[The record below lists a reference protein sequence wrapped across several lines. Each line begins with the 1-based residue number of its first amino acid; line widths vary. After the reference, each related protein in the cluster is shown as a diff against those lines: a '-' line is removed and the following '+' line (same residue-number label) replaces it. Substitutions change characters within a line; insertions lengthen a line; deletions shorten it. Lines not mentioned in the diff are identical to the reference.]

1 MAKPYD
7 FGRVELDIEAEEQKT
22 YTPEPETPFRIL
34 VLGNFSG
41 ATEKSANPKPVLID
55 RDNFDEVMNRAAPS
69 TRIDT
74 PSGSFSVS
82 FRELDDFHPDRLFQ
96 QLEIFRSLRHL
107 RDQLGDPAQFQEIA
121 QDLTPASQRSAATAP
136 DPRGLVSGNLL
147 ENLIEATEARGSRHR
162 TADPVLEYARKVV
175 APYIV
180 PKADPKQS
188 EMIAQVD
195 HSIGEEMRAL
205 LGNPALQAVEG
216 AWRALY
222 FLVRNVDTGPQLK
235 IYILDT
241 LKSRLTSK
249 ALEDILL
256 QAGGD
261 PWSLLIANYSF
272 GADDKD
278 PDLLQHMAALS
289 ARAGAPLLAA
299 AALDALGSERWQA
312 VRRMPSAQYVGLA
325 LPRFLLRLPYG
336 KDADAPQEF
345 AFEEMPKGSKHDAY
359 LWGNPAFIC
368 GVLIAQ
374 SFAEDAWEM
383 HTGSRQEL
391 RGFPVHV
398 YRDNGDSE
406 MKPCAEL
413 WLTQSHVEQLLDEGF
428 IPLISIRGSDSIRV
442 ARIQSIAP
450 DAKPLVGRWNS

>member
-1 MAKPYD
+1 VAKPFD
-7 FGRVELDIEAEEQKT
+7 FGRVELDIEPGTQKT

-55 RDNFDEVMNRAAPS
+55 RDNFDGVMNRVAPS
-69 TRIDT
+69 ARIDA

-107 RDQLGDPAQFQEIA
+107 RDQLGDPTLFQETA
-121 QDLTPASQRSAATAP
+121 QDLEPAPPPAAAAAP
-136 DPRGLVSGNLL
+136 DPVGLASGSLL
-147 ENLIEATEARGSRHR
+147 ENLIEATETRGSHR
-162 TADPVLEYARKVV
+162 RTVDPVLEYARKVV
-175 APYIV
+175 APYTV
-180 PKADPKQS
+180 PKTNPKQS
-188 EMIAQVD
+188 EMITQVD
-195 HSIGEEMRAL
+195 RSISEEMRAL

-222 FLVRNVDTGPQLK
+222 FLVRNVDTGPRLK
-235 IYILDT
+235 IYMLDT
-241 LKSRLTSK
+241 LKSRLTSE

-256 QAGGD
+256 QADGD
-261 PWSLLIANYSF
+261 PWSLMIANYSF

-278 PDLLQHMAALS
+278 PGLLQHMAALS

-299 AALDALGSERWQA
+299 AALDALGNERWQA
-312 VRRMPSAQYVGLA
+312 MRRMPSAEYVGLA

-374 SFAEDAWEM
+374 SFSEDAWQM
-383 HTGSRQEL
+383 RTGSHQEL

-413 WLTQSHVEQLLDEGF
+413 WLTQSEVEQLLDEGF
-428 IPLISIRGSDSIRV
+428 MPLISIRGSDSIRV

-450 DAKPLVGRWNS
+450 NAKPLAGRWNS

>member
-7 FGRVELDIEAEEQKT
+7 FGRVELDINPGKQET
-22 YTPEPETPFRIL
+22 YAPEPETPFRIL

-41 ATEKSANPKPVLID
+41 ATEKASNSKPVLID
-55 RDNFDEVMNRAAPS
+55 RDNFDEVMNRMAPS
-69 TRIDT
+69 ARIDM
-74 PSGSFSVS
+74 PSGSFSVN

-107 RDQLGDPAQFQEIA
+107 REQLGDPTLFQEIA
-121 QDLTPASQRSAATAP
+121 HGLGSDPQGAAAAP
-136 DPRGLVSGNLL
+136 PEPHALAGGNLL
-147 ENLIEATEARGSRHR
+147 ENLIEATEARGSHR
-162 TADPVLEYARKVV
+162 RTVDPVLEYARKVV

-180 PKADPKQS
+180 PKPNPKQS
-188 EMIAQVD
+188 EMITQVD
-195 HSIGEEMRAL
+195 NSISEEMRAL
-205 LGNPALQAVEG
+205 LCNPAFQAVEG

-222 FLVRNVDTGPQLK
+222 FLVRNVDTSPQLK
-235 IYILDT
+235 IYMFDT
-241 LKSRLTSK
+241 LKNRLTSK
-249 ALEDILL
+249 GLEDVLL

-272 GADDKD
+272 GVDDKD
-278 PDLLQHMAALS
+278 SGLLQYTAALS
-289 ARAGAPLLAA
+289 ARAGAPLLAGA
-299 AALDALGSERWQA
+299 AIDALGDERWQA
-312 VRRMPSAQYVGLA
+312 MRRMPSAEYVSLA

-345 AFEEMPKGSKHDAY
+345 AFEEMPQGSKHDAY
-359 LWGNPAFIC
+359 LWGNPAFLC

-374 SFAEDAWEM
+374 SFSEEAWEM
-383 HTGSRQEL
+383 RTGSRREM

-398 YRDNGDSE
+398 YSDNGDSE

-413 WLTQSHVEQLLDEGF
+413 WLTQSQVEQLLDEGF
-428 IPLISIRGSDSIRV
+428 TPLISIRGSDSIRV

-450 DAKPLVGRWNS
+450 EGKPLAGRWNS

>member
-1 MAKPYD
+1 VTKPYD
-7 FGRVELDIEAEEQKT
+7 FGRMELDIEPGKQKT
-22 YTPEPETPFRIL
+22 DTPEPETPFRIL

-41 ATEKSANPKPVLID
+41 ATEKSANPKPVLVD
-55 RDNFDEVMNRAAPS
+55 RDNFDGVMNQVAPS
-69 TRIDT
+69 ARIDT
-74 PSGSFSVS
+74 PSGSCSVS

-96 QLEIFRSLRHL
+96 QLEIFRSLR
-107 RDQLGDPAQFQEIA
+107 RRRNQLGDPTLVQETA
-121 QDLTPASQRSAATAP
+121 HDLERAPPDAAAAAP
-136 DPRGLVSGNLL
+136 DPVGLAGGSLL
-147 ENLIEATEARGSRHR
+147 ESLIETTETRGSRHR
-162 TADPVLEYARKVV
+162 TVDPVLEYARKVV
-175 APYIV
+175 APYVV
-180 PKADPKQS
+180 PKTNPKQA
-188 EMIAQVD
+188 EMISEVD
-195 HSIGEEMRAL
+195 RSISEQMRAL

-241 LKSRLTSK
+241 LKGRLTSD
-249 ALEDILL
+249 ALEDVLL
-256 QAGGD
+256 RTGGD

-272 GADDKD
+272 GADDED
-278 PDLLQHMAALS
+278 PGLLQYMAALS
-289 ARAGAPLLAA
+289 AHAGAPLLAA
-299 AALDALGSERWQA
+299 AALDALGNERWQA
-312 VRRMPSAQYVGLA
+312 MRRMPSAQYVGLA

-374 SFAEDAWEM
+374 SFSEEAWRM
-383 HTGSRQEL
+383 RASSGQEL

-413 WLTQSHVEQLLDEGF
+413 WLTESEVEQLLDEGF
-428 IPLISIRGSDSIRV
+428 MPLISIRGSDSIRV

-450 DAKPLVGRWNS
+450 DAKPLAGRWNS